1 MTDEEIIR
9 AFHAM
14 WDNFPEPVSITQV
27 SREIVAVN
35 KVSESLGITPGMKC
49 SQIGDPAAHR
59 GCRLN
64 EAVSEQK
71 TIAVTYEVPTGKA
84 FAFWVPI
91 AEHPGWV
98 LHFNVGR
105 RAVYEELKR

>member
-9 AFHAM
+9 AFHAL

-49 SQIGDPAAHR
+49 S
-59 GCRLN
+59 
-64 EAVSEQK
+64 
-71 TIAVTYEVPTGKA
+71 
-84 FAFWVPI
+84 
-91 AEHPGWV
+91 
-98 LHFNVGR
+98 
-105 RAVYEELKR
+105 